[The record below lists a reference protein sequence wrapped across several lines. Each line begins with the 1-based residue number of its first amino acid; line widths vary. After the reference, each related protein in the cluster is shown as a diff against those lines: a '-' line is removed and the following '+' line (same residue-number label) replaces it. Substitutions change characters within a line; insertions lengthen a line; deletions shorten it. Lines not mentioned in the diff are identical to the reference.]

1 MKLIHGQG
9 NKKKNDLRAARK
21 RRLRA
26 VMLESQDPQKVF
38 HAAVRWYAMRDKWET
53 DSKSEF
59 ALYDSMLQ
67 LVADEFSPAWLA
79 REFPAVKEYK
89 GHTWGA
95 KDYYSCM
102 EVLEASRAGTWTRE
116 DVQSF
121 LWGWDNLLLI
131 GFTVAGF
138 HLVDELRAMQ
148 GEPSIMEAFAHD
160 MGVKVYRSV
169 KLDNGK
175 EIMMDED
182 GRSMGV
188 VRKRHKH
195 LRAVR

>member
-1 MKLIHGQG
+1 MKLIHGQAD
-9 NKKKNDLRAARK
+9 KKKNDLRAARK

-53 DSKSEF
+53 DSKAEF

-67 LVADEFSPAWLA
+67 LVAAEFSPAWLA

-102 EVLEASRAGTWTRE
+102 EVLEAYRAGTWTRE

-182 GRSMGV
+182 GRSIGV

-195 LRAVR
+195 LQLVR